1 MDEMNMKKLDK
12 IIKKVKNNSS
22 YKFLRESME
31 IIGNEDRF
39 LILNLLNKK
48 SCLLSEI
55 EEELNRSQSSLS
67 HHVRILEEN
76 GFIHSSKQ
84 GKFKEYSIS
93 KEKFLQL
100 VIIWEQWFNEIRT
113 KK

>member
-1 MDEMNMKKLDK
+1 MDEFTKKKFDK
-12 IIKKVKNNSS
+12 IIRKVKNNSS

-39 LILNLLNKK
+39 LILNLLNRK
-48 SCLLSEI
+48 SCLISEI
-55 EEELNRSQSSLS
+55 EEELNGSQSSLS

-93 KEKFLQL
+93 REKFLEL
-100 VIIWEQWFNEIRT
+100 LIIWDQWINEIRT